1 MVVYPFVRSALDNI
15 YADIVHVCAE
25 KVKSRI
31 LSGMRPA
38 IGKMIDACSQNREDF
53 WDGLQYNNNIGDCVD
68 GGCGLLKTRLQE
80 KLNESLKAVL
90 PIIGIVL
97 LLCFTVA
104 PMPTSILMAFLIGAV
119 LLIVGMM
126 LFNLGAELAMSP
138 MGERVGASITQTK
151 RVWLMLPL
159 GFVLGFLITISE
171 PDLQVLAN
179 QVPSVPN
186 AVLIVT
192 VAVGVGLFLCVALLR
207 MLFSV
212 PLSTLLLVFYAIV
225 FVLAAFVPRDFLA
238 VAFDSGGVTTGP
250 MTVPFIMALG
260 VGISAI
266 RSDERAAE
274 DSFGLVALCSIGPVL
289 AVLLLG
295 MIYHPEGGS
304 YAPVTVP
311 QVDDSISLWAL
322 FSDAFPTYIREIAN
336 SLLPIVLFF
345 AVFQLVSHRAGGRRQ
360 LIKITIGLVY
370 TYVGLVLFLTG
381 VNVGFMPAGNALGQI
396 IAALPYREIIIPIGM
411 VIGYFIVLAE
421 PAVYVLMR
429 QVEELTD
436 GAISGKAMKLSLS
449 IGVSVS
455 VGLAMVRVLTGLSI
469 FWLIIPGYVIALGL
483 SFLVPKIFTAIA
495 FDSGGVASGPMTA
508 TFLLPFAMGACTAV
522 GGDIVTDAFGVV
534 AMVAMTPLITIQILG
549 LVYRLKSRRAGELI
563 AAPAPADAFA
573 MLGDYDI
580 IEL

>member
-1 MVVYPFVRSALDNI
+1 M
-15 YADIVHVCAE
+15 
-25 KVKSRI
+25 
-31 LSGMRPA
+31 
-38 IGKMIDACSQNREDF
+38 
-53 WDGLQYNNNIGDCVD
+53 
-68 GGCGLLKTRLQE
+68 LKTKLQE

-322 FSDAFPTYIREIAN
+322 FSDAFPTYILEIAN

-429 QVEELTD
+429 QVEELTE